1 MRSRVPHICSSINIF
16 GSSSRVYVSVVEIG
30 DSWTFLSMEN
40 VTTFV
45 WPKQQFC
52 SPHVRLM
59 HSGDTLAGASY
70 RHNRAA
76 EPLCTQV

>member
-1 MRSRVPHICSSINIF
+1 MFRIFVRQLTFSGQVRVWKLETAGLSSLIYKYGKCNH
-16 GSSSRVYVSVVEIG
+16 
-30 DSWTFLSMEN
+30 
-40 VTTFV
+40 FV

-59 HSGDTLAGASY
+59 HSGDTLTGASY